1 MLHDRILPLIRDRL
15 TSLLQSPREPRL
27 PLWVGACTAGWVNS
41 RRAARLARFDGIFV
55 HASDGLAIHPRLE
68 TAEQRTSAL
77 DVVARTL
84 AREGALSGW
93 RDEHYAVASAR
104 GAPPWF
110 LLERAAARYFGIHTY
125 AAHVNGL
132 VRRDHGI
139 ALWFSRRS
147 PAKSIDPDLLD
158 NLVGGGIAAG
168 HTVASTVIKE
178 SWEEAGI
185 PTPLARRA
193 TSTGPVH
200 VCRDQPDGL
209 QRETLYVHDLWLP
222 AEFTPQAQDGEVVE
236 HRLVDLAR
244 AAELIAQADGP
255 DVVTADASLVV
266 VDCLLRHGAIAPD
279 ADAFLALAAL
289 RHPVTT
295 LAAIR

>member
-15 TSLLQSPREPRL
+15 TSLLQPPRGRRL
-27 PLWVGACTAGWVNS
+27 PLRVGACSAGWIDS
-41 RRAARLARFDGIFV
+41 HRAARLARFDGIFV

-77 DVVARTL
+77 DIVARTL
-84 AREGALSGW
+84 AREGALSAW
-93 RDEHYAVASAR
+93 RDEHYAVAPAL

-110 LLERAAARYFGIHTY
+110 LLERAAARYFGVHTF

-132 VRRDHGI
+132 VRRDDGM
-139 ALWFSRRS
+139 ALWFARRS
-147 PAKSIDPDLLD
+147 PTKSIDPNLLD

-178 SWEEAGI
+178 AWEEAGI
-185 PTPLARRA
+185 PAPLARRA

-200 VCRDQPDGL
+200 ICRDQPDGL

-222 AEFTPQAQDGEVVE
+222 ADFVPQAQDGEVVE
-236 HRLVDLAR
+236 HRLADLTR
-244 AAELIAQADGP
+244 AGELIAQADGP
-255 DVVTADASLVV
+255 DVVTADASLVI

-289 RHPVTT
+289 RHPT
-295 LAAIR
+295 LP